1 MRRLAFFFLSLPLL
15 AACAPPPR
23 VVAPPPARPAPQ
35 ARAEERPLE
44 TDELSLY
51 ELLDPESASFHILY
65 EVTAIDPG
73 ATVFFNP
80 IRKGSEASGESVR
93 DRATSQPLQFEA
105 VSGEEARRSGLPDA
119 DLGMGYIRIHLPRP
133 VPPDGGGIRLLIEK
147 TYKDPKSYLRKG
159 ADRIVFTRTLGIR
172 RNAIVMPAG
181 YEVLA
186 CNVPAQILTQ
196 PDGRSRVSLMHTG
209 PEALPV
215 TIEAR
220 KLAAAPP
227 GSREEERLSE
237 RAHQDRTIV
246 YFLQP
251 PETHAFDLYHDYT
264 ESRPGVDRYLNV
276 VRKGSAASKPS
287 ARILDTGETL
297 TVETQTGAALLK
309 AGLHTGE
316 TEDEVPADADV
327 VVIRFPPV
335 PPGGSVRLR
344 IAETYT
350 DPKSYRLEGDELVF
364 DRTFGRPRDAV
375 VLPAGWSLTASSIP
389 GTVAETS
396 DGRVRLDF
404 VNPRN
409 DEIAVLIRA
418 RRRPA
423 GP

>member
-1 MRRLAFFFLSLPLL
+1 MRTLFLALILPLL
-15 AACAPPPR
+15 ALPLLALPQGAP
-23 VVAPPPARPAPQ
+23 
-35 ARAEERPLE
+35 ERPTE
-44 TDELSLY
+44 TDEYSLY
-51 ELLDPESASFHILY
+51 ELLAPESASFHILY

-80 IRKGSEASGESVR
+80 IRKGSAASGESIR
-93 DRATSQPLQFEA
+93 DRATSKPLQFEQ
-105 VSGEEARRSGLPDA
+105 VSGAEARRSGYPEAELDT
-119 DLGMGYIRIHLPRP
+119 DYIRIHLPRP
-133 VPPDGGGIRLLIEK
+133 VPKDGGGIRLLIEK

-181 YEVLA
+181 YEVTA
-186 CNVPAQILTQ
+186 CNVPAQILGQ

-220 KLAAAPP
+220 KVAAAKSVPLATSASL
-227 GSREEERLSE
+227 GSGEEDRLSE

-276 VRKGSAASKPS
+276 VRKGSAASRPS
-287 ARILDTGETL
+287 ARGLDTGETL
-297 TVETQTGAALLK
+297 PVETRTGAELRK
-309 AGLHTGE
+309 AGLHVGE
-316 TEDEVPADADV
+316 TAEEVPADADV

-344 IAETYT
+344 ITETYT

-389 GTVAETS
+389 AMVSES
-396 DGRVRLDF
+396 PDGRVRLDF

-409 DEIAVLIRA
+409 DEIAVLVKA

-423 GP
+423 KP